1 MEGEVSG
8 LPVNPSGLAPPS
20 GFSHG
25 VISGAGRLLHI
36 AGETGHH
43 QDMSLDEGFVLQFAR
58 ACRNVATVVEE
69 AGGAPSDVVSLTIY
83 ATDVA
88 AYREDLEG
96 VGEAYRAVF
105 GKHYPAMALIGVSEL
120 VDPDALVEIT
130 GVAVI
135 EDHTG
140 DV

>member
-1 MEGEVSG
+1 MEREMSG
-8 LPVNPSGLAPPS
+8 LPVNPSQLAAPS

-25 VISGAGRLLHI
+25 VLSGPGRLLHI

-43 QDMSLDEGFVLQFAR
+43 QDMSLDVGFVAQFAR
-58 ACRNVATVVEE
+58 ACRNVAAVVEA
-69 AGGAPSDVVSLTIY
+69 AGGVPNDVVSMTIY
-83 ATDVA
+83 ATDMA
-88 AYREDLEG
+88 AYRDNLGE
-96 VGEAYRAVF
+96 VGEAYRSVF

-135 EDHTG
+135 ED
-140 DV
+140 

>member
-1 MEGEVSG
+1 MSG

-25 VISGAGRLLHI
+25 VISGPGRLLHI

-43 QDMSLDEGFVLQFAR
+43 QDMSLDEGFVPQFAR
-58 ACRNVATVVEE
+58 ACRNVAAVVED

-105 GKHYPAMALIGVSEL
+105 GKHYPAMALIGISEL
-120 VDPDALVEIT
+120 VDPNALVEIT